1 MQGEVVHDEHR
12 QRLGS
17 DAERK
22 DIGSDAE
29 EQADVTLDEDLA
41 LDADQSEQVKGG
53 NTYGTASTSGSP
65 GGTYPRR

>member
-1 MQGEVVHDEHR
+1 VHDEHR

-29 EQADVTLDEDLA
+29 ERVALDEDLP
-41 LDADQSEQVKGG
+41 LDAEQSERVKGG
-53 NTYGTASTSGSP
+53 NEDGVAGSAD
-65 GGTYPRR
+65 GGVWDDGSDWGP